1 MFQHLCS
8 TDKNEQKRKGKKINK
23 ERNKEIKKV
32 SNPETLKGTK
42 ASKLSR
48 KTNTKKKLLTN

>member
-48 KTNTKKKLLTN
+48 KTNSK